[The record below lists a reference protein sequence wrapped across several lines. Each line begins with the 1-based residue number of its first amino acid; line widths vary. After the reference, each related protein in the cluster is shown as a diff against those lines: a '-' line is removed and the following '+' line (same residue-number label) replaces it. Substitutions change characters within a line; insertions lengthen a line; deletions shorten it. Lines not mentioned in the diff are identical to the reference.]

1 MKLFAVSVLAAV
13 GAFAQSLVINTPV
26 NAVLLSFCSPL
37 NGVTSVLPGAKPT
50 GTPLE
55 NLGTFTGDSFTWN
68 VDIAAST
75 SVGLTLKDS
84 TGAIAQ
90 SAPFTIQSSTDTSC
104 LKY

>member
-1 MKLFAVSVLAAV
+1 MKFFAVSVLAAV
-13 GAFAQSLVINTPV
+13 GAFAQSLVINTPA

-37 NGVTSVLPGAKPT
+37 NVISVLPGVKPT

-68 VDIAAST
+68 VDIAAGT
-75 SVGLTLKDS
+75 SIGLTLKDS